1 MKNYMLDKVITW
13 LLGGDL
19 FGKIKDIVLGLS
31 RVDVPGEEKRKIATE
46 KAKLALGETANF
58 LINLAIEA
66 AVYLLKQEALKAK

>member
-31 RVDVPGEEKRKIATE
+31 RVDVPGEEKRKIAAE
-46 KAKLALGETANF
+46 KAKLALSETANF